1 MTTGVSHWRSF
12 HRGWSKLEAPL
23 RPNAEIIEGVI
34 ARVGDRDRRVLL
46 LGVTP
51 ELALAFENLVAVDKS
66 AEMIANIWPGDGP
79 ARRVIAGDWLALD
92 ESLGT
97 FSAAIGDGSVNAVAY
112 PGELRRLFE
121 VVRDCLEPG
130 GRFVCRVYA
139 RPEEPWTWDA
149 LAAESQAP
157 ACVNFHAF
165 KWKVAMRVAADTEPS
180 VPVTRIL
187 DAFARHFPD
196 RAVMA
201 QCTGWDPSTID
212 MIDTYRGSTAVYCF
226 PTRAEILAS
235 LPSGLS
241 NAAFEPCGTYNLA
254 DHCPMFVC
262 TRA

>member
-121 VVRDCLEPG
+121 AVRDCLEPG

-149 LAAESQAP
+149 LAAESRAP

-212 MIDTYRGSTAVYCF
+212 MIDTYRGSTVVYCF

-241 NAAFEPCGTYNLA
+241 SAAFEPCGTYNLA

-262 TRA
+262 TRG